1 MKIIPEEEKTPDERL
16 VHDFYFNTL
25 KWCGCGNPDTALMYM
40 RDVLAAMHKR
50 SENNHASTNTWA
62 ADSEELYKLLNLNAC
77 EPLALS
83 YLYMLDALG
92 LTETQVIHL
101 ALAELAARHL
111 PGYEPDDGPVAK
123 ATLARIRKRVP
134 QGRMTVDESL
144 F

>member
-1 MKIIPEEEKTPDERL
+1 MPAAPARHRTSNVILRYRDRDTRFGVSRKTTARL
-16 VHDFYFNTL
+16 
-25 KWCGCGNPDTALMYM
+25 A
-40 RDVLAAMHKR
+40 
-50 SENNHASTNTWA
+50 
-62 ADSEELYKLLNLNAC
+62 
-77 EPLALS
+77 
-83 YLYMLDALG
+83 DALG